1 MARRT
6 KEQAQQTR
14 QALLDAAEVVF
25 DARGVSEASL
35 QEIAE
40 VAGMTRGAVYWHFRD
55 KADLFNALMDRAI
68 LPFEQRWLDDRAAAP
83 PAPLAELLA
92 IAADMLRATSRDARL
107 QRAVSI
113 SSQKTSYVDELGAVR
128 ERRLAVLARARK
140 RFEVLLRQAQRAG
153 ELPPDARPAAVA
165 RALLALIDGLVIHW
179 MLDGRRFNLCNVG
192 EPAVRHLLA
201 GVSMRPALALD
212 AAARPGRTTRPRA
225 RKVKRS

>member
-6 KEQAQQTR
+6 KEEALRTR

-83 PAPLAELLA
+83 TAPLAELVA
-92 IAADMLRATSRDARL
+92 IATDMLRATSRDARL
-107 QRAVSI
+107 QRALSI
-113 SSQKTSYVDELGAVR
+113 SSQKTAYVDELGAVR
-128 ERRLAVLARARK
+128 ERRLAVQARARK
-140 RFEVLLRQAQRAG
+140 RFASLLRQAQRAG
-153 ELPPDARPAAVA
+153 ELPHDARPADVA
-165 RALLALIDGLVIHW
+165 RALVALIDGLVMHW
-179 MLDGRRFNLCNVG
+179 LLDGRRFSLRKVG
-192 EPAVRHLLA
+192 GSAVRQLLA
-201 GVSMRPALALD
+201 GISKSSV
-212 AAARPGRTTRPRA
+212 
-225 RKVKRS
+225 